1 MDTIV
6 TLKKYSNR
14 RLYDTEASKY
24 VTLDDVG
31 DMIKAGRRVTILD
44 AKTSED
50 VTAFILTQILLE
62 ETKKKNILL
71 PVSVLHQ
78 IIQFG
83 DNVLGEFFEK
93 YLQRAIQNYLDYK
106 QAFDSQMKQW
116 LDMGMDMSKMAPK
129 TGPLASMMDFFSSAK
144 PGQPPGD
151 TEDGGDDPEK
161 ME

>member
-1 MDTIV
+1 MDQVV

-14 RLYDTEASKY
+14 RLYDTETSKY

-31 DMIKAGRRVTILD
+31 DMIRAGRRVTILE
-44 AKTSED
+44 AKTGED

-62 ETKKKNILL
+62 ETRKRNILL

-83 DNVLGEFFEK
+83 DNVLGEFFDK

-106 QAFDSQMKQW
+106 QAFDTQMKQW
-116 LDMGMDMSKMAPK
+116 LDMGMDMSKMVPK
-129 TGPLASMMDFFSSAK
+129 AGPLSSMMDFFSNARPGK
-144 PGQPPGD
+144 PSGAG
-151 TEDGGDDPEK
+151 EEGSDDPDKAE
-161 ME
+161 

>member
-31 DMIKAGRRVTILD
+31 DMIKAGRRVSILD

-106 QAFDSQMKQW
+106 QAFDKQMKQW
-116 LDMGMDMSKMAPK
+116 LDMGMDMSKMVPK
-129 TGPLASMMDFFSSAK
+129 TGPLAGMMDFFSSAT
-144 PGQPPGD
+144 PGQPPGN
-151 TEDGGDDPEK
+151 TEDGNDDPEK
-161 ME
+161 TE